1 MGFWIMGSEGES
13 AKNWEEILREL
24 AQRGVERVGLFVAD
38 GLAGLEE
45 AIKKVF
51 PGADFQRC
59 VLHAVRSTLQKV
71 RKVDRAAVAEA
82 LKKIYRAANKEEA
95 KKALEDFISKYAK
108 LYPKAVKLWVE
119 NFEKLTTFLHYPLP
133 IRKHIYTTNLLERVF
148 KELKRRL
155 KVMELLQ
162 SEGSAERII
171 FILLQQIEE
180 KLCRRRLPGFEE
192 VFRCEE
198 VDCA

>member
-59 VLHAVRSTLQKV
+59 ILHAVRSTLQKV

-108 LYPKAVKLWVE
+108 LYPKAVKLWAE
-119 NFEKLTTFLHYPLP
+119 NFDKLTTFLHYPPP
-133 IRKHIYTTNLLERVF
+133 IRKQSAPPICWRGY
-148 KELKRRL
+148 LKSL
-155 KVMELLQ
+155 KGDL
-162 SEGSAERII
+162 
-171 FILLQQIEE
+171 
-180 KLCRRRLPGFEE
+180 K
-192 VFRCEE
+192 
-198 VDCA
+198 